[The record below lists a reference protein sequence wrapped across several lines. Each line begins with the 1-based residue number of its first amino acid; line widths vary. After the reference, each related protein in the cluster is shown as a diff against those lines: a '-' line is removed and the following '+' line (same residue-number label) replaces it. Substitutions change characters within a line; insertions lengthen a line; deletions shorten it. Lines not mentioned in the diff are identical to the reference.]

1 MTKDWPIESDTLDLR
16 EYEFFKINQMSI
28 NNIEVVEPT
37 ILKTEKMSTEN
48 FDITKLSPEQKATL
62 KKQLA
67 QEAKQEKEKK
77 QGDIAT
83 LKELSNTFLEQNI
96 DTLVNRQGEME
107 TMVNELFTN
116 FSDILALKG
125 QVYGLDRLDQDS
137 HTITNADGTAS
148 ITIGQNVNI
157 TFDGSE
163 AAGVQKIMDYLTAI
177 SGNEDNED
185 MKKMS
190 ETVKLLLKPSLKT
203 KMLNPA
209 KIIQLN
215 AMRGTYN
222 SPEFDEG
229 MDIIINAQL
238 RQKGSSYVS
247 GYKFVH
253 MGDVPSKKVE
263 FRFTV

>member
-1 MTKDWPIESDTLDLR
+1 MNTETLEPKIDL
-16 EYEFFKINQMSI
+16 KS
-28 NNIEVVEPT
+28 
-37 ILKTEKMSTEN
+37 
-48 FDITKLSPEQKATL
+48 LSAEQKAAL
-62 KKQLA
+62 KKELA
-67 QEAKQEKEKK
+67 QEAKLDKEKK

-83 LKELSNTFLEQNI
+83 LKELQNTFLDQNI

-107 TMVNELFTN
+107 TLVAQLFTD
-116 FSDILALKG
+116 FRDILTLKS

-137 HTITNADGTAS
+137 HTITNPEGTAS
-148 ITIGQNVNI
+148 ITIGQNINI

-163 AAGVQKIMDYLTAI
+163 SAGVQKIMNFLTAI

-215 AMRGTYN
+215 AMRATYN
-222 SPEFDEG
+222 SPEFEDG

-238 RQKGSSYVS
+238 RQKGSSYVA
-247 GYKFVH
+247 GYKFIQLA
-253 MGDVPSKKVE
+253 DIPAKKVE

>member
-1 MTKDWPIESDTLDLR
+1 
-16 EYEFFKINQMSI
+16 
-28 NNIEVVEPT
+28 
-37 ILKTEKMSTEN
+37 MST
-48 FDITKLSPEQKATL
+48 FDITKLSAAELKSL
-62 KKQLA
+62 KKQMVE
-67 QEAKQEKEKK
+67 QEKQEKEKK
-77 QGDIAT
+77 KGDIAT
-83 LKELSNTFLEQNI
+83 LKELQNNFLEQNI

-107 TMVNELFTN
+107 TLVNDLFAN
-116 FSDILALKG
+116 FSDILSLKG

-137 HTITNADGTAS
+137 HTITNQEGTSS

-157 TFDGSE
+157 TFDGTE
-163 AAGVQKIMDYLTAI
+163 AVGVQKIMDYLTAI

-190 ETVKLLLKPSLKT
+190 ETVKLLLKPSMKT
-203 KMLNPA
+203 KMLNPS

-229 MDIIINAQL
+229 MDIIINAQI

-247 GYKFVH
+247 GYKFIQVR
-253 MGDVPSKKVE
+253 DVPSKKVE

>member
-1 MTKDWPIESDTLDLR
+1 MHKLGKPIGNPNR
-16 EYEFFKINQMSI
+16 MKPNI
-28 NNIEVVEPT
+28 NNIEVNNPI
-37 ILKTEKMSTEN
+37 ILNQMSTETIN
-48 FDITKLSPEQKATL
+48 IKQLSAEDRKAL
-62 KKQLA
+62 KKELA
-67 QEAKQEKEKK
+67 QEDKAEKQKK

-83 LKELSNTFLEQNI
+83 LKELQNTFLDQNI
-96 DTLVNRQGEME
+96 DLLVNRQGEME
-107 TMVNELFTN
+107 TLVNDLFTN

-137 HTITNADGTAS
+137 HTITNPEGTAS
-148 ITIGQNVNI
+148 ITIGQNINI

-163 AAGVQKIMDYLTAI
+163 AAGVQKIMNYLNAI
-177 SGNEDNED
+177 SGDENNED

-247 GYKFVH
+247 GYKFIK

>member
-1 MTKDWPIESDTLDLR
+1 METI
-16 EYEFFKINQMSI
+16 INEI
-28 NNIEVVEPT
+28 TVNNPEI
-37 ILKTEKMSTEN
+37 MSTQTQE
-48 FDITKLSPEQKATL
+48 FDITKLSPEQKKEFA
-62 KKQLA
+62 KQLA
-67 QEAKQEKEKK
+67 KDAKIEKAKK

-83 LKELSNTFLEQNI
+83 LKELQGEFLEKNI

-107 TMVNELFTN
+107 TLVAQLFTD
-116 FSDILALKG
+116 FSDILTLKS

-137 HTITNADGTAS
+137 HTMTNADGSAS
-148 ITIGQNVNI
+148 ITIGQNVTI

-163 AAGVQKIMDYLTAI
+163 SAGVQKIMDYLTGI
-177 SGNEDNED
+177 SGTDDNED
-185 MKKMS
+185 MKKMA

-209 KIIQLN
+209 KIIQLD
-215 AMRGTYN
+215 AMRSTYN

-229 MDIIINAQL
+229 MDIITDAQI

-247 GYKFVH
+247 GYKFVQV
-253 MGDVPSKKVE
+253 GDVPSKKVE

>member
-1 MTKDWPIESDTLDLR
+1 MNTTP
-16 EYEFFKINQMSI
+16 
-28 NNIEVVEPT
+28 
-37 ILKTEKMSTEN
+37 
-48 FDITKLSPEQKATL
+48 FDISKLTDEQKAIL

-67 QEAKQEKEKK
+67 NEAKQEKEKK

-96 DTLVNRQGEME
+96 DALVSRQADME
-107 TMVNELFTN
+107 TMVDQMFTD
-116 FSDILALKG
+116 FSDILSLKG

-137 HTITNADGTAS
+137 HTITAADGNAS

-163 AAGVQKIMDYLTAI
+163 SAGVQKIMNYLTAI
-177 SGNEDNED
+177 SGTEDNED

-215 AMRGTYN
+215 AMRATYN

-247 GYKFVH
+247 GYKFVAV
-253 MGDVPSKKVE
+253 GDVPSKKVE

>member
-1 MTKDWPIESDTLDLR
+1 
-16 EYEFFKINQMSI
+16 
-28 NNIEVVEPT
+28 
-37 ILKTEKMSTEN
+37 MSTETAE
-48 FDITKLSPEQKATL
+48 FDIKKLSTEQKAEL

-67 QEAKQEKEKK
+67 EEAKQDKAKK
-77 QGDIAT
+77 QGDIST
-83 LKELSNTFLEQNI
+83 LKELQSEFLEKNI

-107 TMVNELFTN
+107 TLVNGLFTD
-116 FSDILALKG
+116 FTAILALKG
-125 QVYGLDRLDQDS
+125 QVYGLDKLEQDS
-137 HTITNADGTAS
+137 HTMTNADATAS

-163 AAGVQKIMDYLTAI
+163 SAGVQKIMDYLTGI
-177 SGNEDNED
+177 SGDENNED

-190 ETVKLLLKPSLKT
+190 ETVKLLLKPSMKT
-203 KMLNPA
+203 RMLNPA

-215 AMRGTYN
+215 QMRVTYN

-229 MDIIINAQL
+229 MDIIIASQI

-247 GYKFVH
+247 GYKFVA
-253 MGDVPSKKVE
+253 MGDIPSKKVE

>member
-1 MTKDWPIESDTLDLR
+1 MNPPI
-16 EYEFFKINQMSI
+16 
-28 NNIEVVEPT
+28 
-37 ILKTEKMSTEN
+37 
-48 FDITKLSPEQKATL
+48 DIKQLTPEQKAAL
-62 KKQLA
+62 KKELA
-67 QEAKQEKEKK
+67 QEAKQDKEKK

-83 LKELSNTFLEQNI
+83 LKELQNTFLEQNI

-107 TMVNELFTN
+107 TLVAQLFTD
-116 FSDILALKG
+116 FSDILTLKS
-125 QVYGLDRLDQDS
+125 QVYGLDRLEQDS
-137 HTITNADGTAS
+137 HTITNSDGTAS

-163 AAGVQKIMDYLTAI
+163 SAGVQKIMNFLTAI

-215 AMRGTYN
+215 AMRATYN
-222 SPEFDEG
+222 SPEFEDG

-238 RQKGSSYVS
+238 RQKGSSYVA
-247 GYKFVH
+247 GYKFIQL
-253 MGDVPSKKVE
+253 GDVPAVKVE